1 MRNRSPAALEGLWW
15 ILGATS
21 FGFVVVQLDVTI
33 VNVALPRIAEDL
45 RASVAALQWVVDGY
59 TLAFAVLLLSAGVV
73 GDLFGARRAFVAGF
87 LVFGAASLACGLSST
102 AAGLVVARTAQGIGA
117 AMLLP
122 NSLSL
127 LNHATAHQ
135 APVRARAVGL
145 WTAAGGVAIA
155 AGPILGGLLLTAL
168 GWRSIFL
175 VNLPLCTLAV
185 WLTLRAVP
193 ETARQRGGRGLDLRG
208 QLLAIVALT
217 GLTGAVIELRPLGPT
232 HPLVLG
238 GAVLGVLAGLALL
251 WVESRTKE
259 PMLPLA
265 FFRRP
270 NFSPAVGFGILVN
283 LTYYGVIFVL
293 SLYLQRVRG
302 YSAISA
308 GLAYLPLTGT
318 FILSNILSGWMTGR
332 MGSRG
337 PMILGALI
345 GAGGFLLLSTLGPS
359 SAYPQMLLPFLLI
372 PTGMGL
378 AVPAMTTCVLASVD
392 RSRAGTASAVL
403 NAARQSGGAIGVAV
417 FGALAGSTV
426 EGIPGALRTS
436 AFLSVGLLI
445 AAAIL
450 AWLAVHPASGE
461 LAGRPELSERAR
473 ASG

>member
-1 MRNRSPAALEGLWW
+1 MRNRSPAFEGLWW
-15 ILGATS
+15 ILAATS

-59 TLAFAVLLLSAGVV
+59 TLAFAVLLLLAGVA
-73 GDLFGARRAFVAGF
+73 GDLFGSRRVFVAGF

-135 APVRARAVGL
+135 ARLRARAVGL
-145 WTAAGGVAIA
+145 WTAAGGVAIG
-155 AGPILGGLLLTAL
+155 AGPVLGGLLLTSL

-175 VNLPLCTLAV
+175 VNLPLCALAI

-193 ETARQRGGRGLDLRG
+193 ETARQRGTGGLDLRG
-208 QLLAIVALT
+208 QLLAMVALT

-232 HPLVLG
+232 HPLVLAG
-238 GAVLGVLAGLALL
+238 GILAVVAGLAFV
-251 WVESRTKE
+251 WVEGRTKE

-293 SLYLQRVRG
+293 SLYLQKVRG

-308 GLAYLPLTGT
+308 GLAFLPLTGT

-359 SAYPQMLLPFLLI
+359 SAFPQMLPAFLLI
-372 PTGMGL
+372 PIGMGL
-378 AVPAMTTCVLASVD
+378 GVPAMTTCVLASVE

-403 NAARQSGGAIGVAV
+403 NAARQAGGAIGVAV
-417 FGALAGSTV
+417 FGALAGGTV
-426 EGIPGALRTS
+426 ERITGGLRSS
-436 AFLSVGLLI
+436 AFVSVGLLL

-450 AWLAVHPASGE
+450 AWFGVHPASGE
-461 LAGRPELSERAR
+461 LARPSELPDR
-473 ASG
+473 ASASG